1 MAKGQD
7 AMSDD
12 KSNKAS
18 GADPSKRIEGLLD
31 RTLKDS
37 GIPARPAILDRVHS
51 EMYKEEPDLNLLARI
66 ISADVA
72 LAGGVISIANSP
84 YFGFH
89 GRVRSVNEALMVLGL
104 DVACRA
110 IAGLILRKLFP
121 VSLALERFWDASAGI
136 ARLSGWLAQHP
147 DIGVTVHANDA
158 YTFGLF
164 RDCGIAVLLHR
175 FPYYQELLARANA
188 EKTLSFTEVEATQ
201 CPTNHAVIGGL
212 LAQSWWLPEE
222 ISTAIRLHHDYAI
235 LHRDDSTLLPP
246 ATRGLIAIAQLAEHI
261 FQHHTGLSK
270 TQEWF
275 KSGEVCMQFLEIR
288 EDQLPGLYEEGA
300 PILAKYD

>member
-1 MAKGQD
+1 M
-7 AMSDD
+7 
-12 KSNKAS
+12 NNEHRNIAS
-18 GADPSKRIEGLLD
+18 ATLQSKRVDGSLD
-31 RTLKDS
+31 STFNGS
-37 GIPARPAILDRVHS
+37 GIPIRPVILDRVHI
-51 EMYKEEPDLNLLARI
+51 EMEKEEPDLNLLARI

-72 LAGGVISIANSP
+72 LSGGLISIANSP

-89 GRVRSVNEALMVLGL
+89 GRVRSVNEALMVLGF

-121 VSLALERFWDASAGI
+121 VTVALERFWDASMSI

-147 DIGVTVHANDA
+147 DIGKKIQANDA

-175 FPYYQELLARANA
+175 LPSYPAVLMQANE
-188 EKTLSFTEVEATQ
+188 EKILSFTQIEEIQ

-212 LAQSWWLPEE
+212 LAQSWRLSEE
-222 ISTAIRLHHDYAI
+222 ISTAILLHHEYAI
-235 LHRDDSTLLPP
+235 LHKNDSTILPP
-246 ATRGLIAIAQLAEHI
+246 ATRCLIAIAQLAEHI

-270 TQEWF
+270 SQEWS
-275 KSGEVCMQFLEIR
+275 KSGIFCMQILEIN
-288 EDQLPGLYEEGA
+288 ENQLANFYEKGA

>member
-1 MAKGQD
+1 MIQD
-7 AMSDD
+7 
-12 KSNKAS
+12 KQINT
-18 GADPSKRIEGLLD
+18 PVNFETRRIESLLET
-31 RTLKDS
+31 TLGDS
-37 GIPARPAILDRVHS
+37 GIPARPAILDRVHI
-51 EMYKEEPDLNLLARI
+51 EMGKDEPDLNLLARI

-72 LAGGVISIANSP
+72 LAGGLISIANSP

-121 VSLALERFWDASAGI
+121 VTLALERFWDASASI

-147 DIGVTVHANDA
+147 DIGVKIHANDA

-175 FPYYQELLARANA
+175 FPYYHEVLLKANE
-188 EKTLSFTEVEATQ
+188 EKTLSFTKIEEIQ
-201 CPTNHAVIGGL
+201 CPTNHTVIGSL

-222 ISTAIRLHHDYAI
+222 INMAILFHHDYTV
-235 LHRDDSTLLPP
+235 LERNDSTLMPQ

-270 TQEWF
+270 SQEWF
-275 KSGEVCMQFLEIR
+275 KSSELCMKLLEIN
-288 EDQLPGLYEEGA
+288 EDQLAGLYEEGA
-300 PILAKYD
+300 PILAKYE

>member
-1 MAKGQD
+1 MNNNNRNNVVKIDQAKRVG
-7 AMSDD
+7 
-12 KSNKAS
+12 
-18 GADPSKRIEGLLD
+18 GLLD
-31 RTLKDS
+31 STLTDS
-37 GIPARPAILDRVHS
+37 GIPARPAILDRVHI
-51 EMYKEEPDLNLLARI
+51 EMYKDEPDLNLLARI

-121 VSLALERFWDASAGI
+121 VTLALERFWDASAGI

-147 DIGVTVHANDA
+147 DIGVKVEANDA

-175 FPYYQELLARANA
+175 FPYYHDVLMRAN
-188 EKTLSFTEVEATQ
+188 EEQTLSFTQTEAIQ
-201 CPTNHAVIGGL
+201 CPTNHAVIGSL

-222 ISTAIRLHHDYAI
+222 ICTAIRLHHDYSI
-235 LHRDDSTLLPP
+235 LQRNESTILPP

-270 TQEWF
+270 SQEWF
-275 KSGEVCMQFLEIR
+275 KSSEVCMQLLEIR
-288 EDQLPGLYEEGA
+288 EEQLESLYEEGA

>member
-1 MAKGQD
+1 MSNEGQ
-7 AMSDD
+7 
-12 KSNKAS
+12 KVAS
-18 GADPSKRIEGLLD
+18 ITDQSGRVEGLLE
-31 RTLKDS
+31 RTLADN
-37 GIPARPAILDRVHS
+37 GIPSRPAILDRVHI
-51 EMYKEEPDLNLLARI
+51 EMGKEEPDLNLLARI

-72 LAGGVISIANSP
+72 LAGGLISIANSP

-89 GRVRSVNEALMVLGL
+89 GRVRSVNEALMILGL

-121 VSLALERFWDASAGI
+121 VTLALERFWDSSASI

-147 DIGVTVHANDA
+147 DIGIKVHANDA

-175 FPYYQELLARANA
+175 FPYYHEVLMQANA
-188 EKTLSFTEVEATQ
+188 EKTLSFTQVEEVQ

-222 ISTAIRLHHDYAI
+222 ISTAIRLHHEYS
-235 LHRDDSTLLPP
+235 LLQKNDSTLLPP
-246 ATRGLIAIAQLAEHI
+246 STRGLIAIAQLAEHVY
-261 FQHHTGLSK
+261 QHHTGLSK
-270 TQEWF
+270 SQEWD
-275 KSGEVCMQFLEIR
+275 KSKEVCMQLLEIDADR
-288 EDQLPGLYEEGA
+288 LVSLYAEGA
-300 PILAKYD
+300 PVLAKYD

>member
-1 MAKGQD
+1 
-7 AMSDD
+7 MSNDI
-12 KSNKAS
+12 KSLDS
-18 GADPSKRIEGLLD
+18 DPSGRVQGLLESALNE
-31 RTLKDS
+31 T
-37 GIPARPAILDRVHS
+37 GIPSRPAILDRVHV
-51 EMYKEEPDLNLLARI
+51 EMEKAEPDLNLLARI

-72 LAGGVISIANSP
+72 LAGGLISIANSP

-89 GRVRSVNEALMVLGL
+89 ARVRSVNEALMILGL

-121 VSLALERFWDASAGI
+121 VTLALERFWDASASI

-147 DIGVTVHANDA
+147 DISVRVHANDA

-164 RDCGIAVLLHR
+164 RDAGIAVLLNR
-175 FPYYQELLARANA
+175 FPYYSDVLNKANEEKELG
-188 EKTLSFTEVEATQ
+188 FTEVEEIQ
-201 CPTNHAVIGGL
+201 CPTNHAVIGSL

-235 LHRDDSTLLPP
+235 LSKNDSSLVHP
-246 ATRGLIAIAQLAEHI
+246 ATRGLIAIAQFAEHI

-270 TQEWF
+270 TQEWQ
-275 KSGEVCMQFLEIR
+275 KSGELCLELLGFD
-288 EDQLPGLYEEGA
+288 EVQLQGLYEESA
-300 PILAKYD
+300 PVLAKFE